1 MSWEVRQTRRFART
15 YKKLTNATLIA
26 DTDAAVATV
35 AQDPDVGERKKRR
48 PGATVGA
55 QVPQQRPA
63 IPVGLHAR
71 RRCAAGLSGSA
82 GTTREF
88 LSGCEALTLIHQSSR
103 SIIHHGH
110 HFGFKAKYIHHV
122 QRVGIVGGVA
132 RWLCQSIGLHHE
144 QVIDEE
150 LDVLFDGSLGRK
162 AHPSGTQGRVGK
174 TSGKRCA
181 DQP

>member
-35 AQDPDVGERKKRR
+35 AQDPDVGERKRR

-55 QVPQQRPA
+55 QVP
-63 IPVGLHAR
+63 
-71 RRCAAGLSGSA
+71 AATASYTCWA
-82 GTTREF
+82 TRAKTLCSWF
-88 LSGCEALTLIHQSSR
+88 IWKRWDHTRILSGCEALTLIHQSSR

-162 AHPSGTQGRVGK
+162 AHLSGTRASRK